1 MDSRDRVG
9 GVREKSRD
17 SPLVTSR
24 ILSELGPGGEVSR
37 ISFFTFRI
45 DCGVASGTGRT
56 GDGGRWLAFLS

>member
-9 GVREKSRD
+9 GVREKME

-24 ILSELGPGGEVSR
+24 ILSVLGPGEVSR

-56 GDGGRWLAFLS
+56 GDGGRRLAFLIY